1 MNLFLTL
8 ALRPDSLLSSAPP
21 ANLHKY
27 LLAFKFDQIV
37 RSSLSKGGIGERL
50 TLLGTRCLPF
60 QWCDLAFSFIMIA
73 IRAK

>member
-37 RSSLSKGGIGERL
+37 RSSLSEGRDRRKINPAGNSVF
-50 TLLGTRCLPF
+50 TV
-60 QWCDLAFSFIMIA
+60 SVV
-73 IRAK
+73 